1 MPREPPSARRVL
13 PRAIEPAKRG
23 TGGSCARREGVGRRR
38 RSWMQ
43 TTPCFWRRGVSSREC
58 FRRGVRAHNLRL
70 GMRTDTKQKT
80 TLNAHTFGTVG
91 KTREPQK
98 SRHRKRASGAEKHET
113 SRERISIGA
122 THYARPRA
130 RSSHAADAFRA
141 VRTRDPANMSSA
153 AFASTSRLSHTAR
166 IGSSRHTD
174 APLRSFRSS
183 GVAARHGRRATR
195 VVAAVAEPGTVAAP
209 LTKEDL
215 VDYLRSGCKPKEQWR
230 CVRGAVDPRPTTWPR
245 AFPPPP
251 KPLARR
257 VSSREFPE
265 TRPSRPFL
273 EQIKPRKAISRRRR
287 TTRIGGTRRPASVAL
302 FVALFDR
309 SARAATHALRTRT

>member
-1 MPREPPSARRVL
+1 MGPTRDAREWGGDVDRGCKQHLVFGAEVFPSRVF
-13 PRAIEPAKRG
+13 P
-23 TGGSCARREGVGRRR
+23 SWCAR
-38 RSWMQ
+38 
-43 TTPCFWRRGVSSREC
+43 TISR
-58 FRRGVRAHNLRL
+58 LR
-70 GMRTDTKQKT
+70 MRTDTKQKT

-91 KTREPQK
+91 KTREP
-98 SRHRKRASGAEKHET
+98 RKVALSNAPKCVIFARAREKHEQ

-166 IGSSRHTD
+166 IGSSRRAD

-183 GVAARHGRRATR
+183 GVAARHGCRATR

-230 CVRGAVDPRPTTWPR
+230 CVRGRLRSTPHDVASGFSAPFGNRSRD
-245 AFPPPP
+245 AFPVASFRKRDPAA
-251 KPLARR
+251 LF
-257 VSSREFPE
+257 S
-265 TRPSRPFL
+265 
-273 EQIKPRKAISRRRR
+273 EQIKPRNRCFSLSPKDDASSRRRDAPSR
-287 TTRIGGTRRPASVAL
+287 LGRAFFFRRRDLTRSGR
-302 FVALFDR
+302 
-309 SARAATHALRTRT
+309 ALRTRR

>member
-1 MPREPPSARRVL
+1 
-13 PRAIEPAKRG
+13 
-23 TGGSCARREGVGRRR
+23 
-38 RSWMQ
+38 
-43 TTPCFWRRGVSSREC
+43 
-58 FRRGVRAHNLRL
+58 
-70 GMRTDTKQKT
+70 
-80 TLNAHTFGTVG
+80 
-91 KTREPQK
+91 
-98 SRHRKRASGAEKHET
+98 
-113 SRERISIGA
+113 
-122 THYARPRA
+122 
-130 RSSHAADAFRA
+130 
-141 VRTRDPANMSSA
+141 MSSA

-166 IGSSRHTD
+166 IGSSRRAD

-230 CVRGAVDPRPTTWPR
+230 CVRGRLRSTPRRGLGLFRPLR
-245 AFPPPP
+245 

-273 EQIKPRKAISRRRR
+273 GTDKTEKPLFLFCRRR
-287 TTRIGGTRRPASVAL
+287 TTRHLVGGTRRPASVAL
-302 FVALFDR
+302 FFSSPRLDALWTR
-309 SARAATHALRTRT
+309 SPNASLTQTPCRTKNDGCANDAGSAPSTRSSGSI

>member
-1 MPREPPSARRVL
+1 
-13 PRAIEPAKRG
+13 
-23 TGGSCARREGVGRRR
+23 
-38 RSWMQ
+38 
-43 TTPCFWRRGVSSREC
+43 
-58 FRRGVRAHNLRL
+58 VRH
-70 GMRTDTKQKT
+70 
-80 TLNAHTFGTVG
+80 F
-91 KTREPQK
+91 
-98 SRHRKRASGAEKHET
+98 RASGAEKHET
-113 SRERISIGA
+113 SREGTIGA

-273 EQIKPRKAISRRRR
+273 EQIKPSAVSRRRR
-287 TTRIGGTRRPASVAL
+287 TRRVVGGTRRPASVAL

-309 SARAATHALRTRT
+309 SARG

>member
-1 MPREPPSARRVL
+1 VRHFVIFARAER
-13 PRAIEPAKRG
+13 KS
-23 TGGSCARREGVGRRR
+23 TRRH
-38 RSWMQ
+38 
-43 TTPCFWRRGVSSREC
+43 
-58 FRRGVRAHNLRL
+58 A
-70 GMRTDTKQKT
+70 
-80 TLNAHTFGTVG
+80 
-91 KTREPQK
+91 
-98 SRHRKRASGAEKHET
+98 
-113 SRERISIGA
+113 ISIGA

-273 EQIKPRKAISRRRR
+273 EQIKPRNTLFLVAVRRRVV
-287 TTRIGGTRRPASVAL
+287 GGTRRPASVAFL
-302 FVALFDR
+302 VALFDR
-309 SARAATHALRTRT
+309 SARVTRALRTRT

>member
-1 MPREPPSARRVL
+1 
-13 PRAIEPAKRG
+13 
-23 TGGSCARREGVGRRR
+23 
-38 RSWMQ
+38 
-43 TTPCFWRRGVSSREC
+43 
-58 FRRGVRAHNLRL
+58 VRH
-70 GMRTDTKQKT
+70 
-80 TLNAHTFGTVG
+80 F
-91 KTREPQK
+91 
-98 SRHRKRASGAEKHET
+98 RASGAEKHET
-113 SRERISIGA
+113 SREGTIGA

-166 IGSSRHTD
+166 IGSSRHAD

-230 CVRGAVDPRPTTWPR
+230 CVRGRRRSATHDVASGFSAPSEAAR
-245 AFPPPP
+245 ATRFQS
-251 KPLARR
+251 R
-257 VSSREFPE
+257 VSGNATQPPFSRTDKTERCFSSPFGDASSAGRAVPPRSRFSSRFLTGARE
-265 TRPSRPFL
+265 GNTRSPNAHLTQHTFL
-273 EQIKPRKAISRRRR
+273 YESLNGR
-287 TTRIGGTRRPASVAL
+287 
-302 FVALFDR
+302 
-309 SARAATHALRTRT
+309 

>member
-1 MPREPPSARRVL
+1 
-13 PRAIEPAKRG
+13 
-23 TGGSCARREGVGRRR
+23 
-38 RSWMQ
+38 
-43 TTPCFWRRGVSSREC
+43 
-58 FRRGVRAHNLRL
+58 
-70 GMRTDTKQKT
+70 MRTDTKQKT
-80 TLNAHTFGTVG
+80 TLNAHTFGTMG

-98 SRHRKRASGAEKHET
+98 LALPNAPKCVIFARAERKSTRRHARGRLARRITHDRAHVHRTPPTPSARFEL
-113 SRERISIGA
+113 A
-122 THYARPRA
+122 TKA
-130 RSSHAADAFRA
+130 
-141 VRTRDPANMSSA
+141 TMSSA

-230 CVRGAVDPRPTTWPR
+230 CVRGRCRSATHDVASGFSAPSEAARATRFQSRVSGNATQPPFSRTDKTER
-245 AFPPPP
+245 AF
-251 KPLARR
+251 
-257 VSSREFPE
+257 
-265 TRPSRPFL
+265 
-273 EQIKPRKAISRRRR
+273 SRRRR
-287 TTRIGGTRRPASVAL
+287 TRRVVGGTRRPASVAL

-309 SARAATHALRTRT
+309 SARG

>member
-1 MPREPPSARRVL
+1 MSRKS
-13 PRAIEPAKRG
+13 RAIE
-23 TGGSCARREGVGRRR
+23 
-38 RSWMQ
+38 RSD
-43 TTPCFWRRGVSSREC
+43 
-58 FRRGVRAHNLRL
+58 VRH
-70 GMRTDTKQKT
+70 
-80 TLNAHTFGTVG
+80 F
-91 KTREPQK
+91 
-98 SRHRKRASGAEKHET
+98 RASGAEKHET

-230 CVRGAVDPRPTTWPR
+230 CVRGRCRSATHDVASGFSAPSEAARATRFQSRVSGNATQPPFSRTDKTEKGYFSSPKDDAYRRDAPSRLGR
-245 AFPPPP
+245 AF
-251 KPLARR
+251 RR
-257 VSSREFPE
+257 AF
-265 TRPSRPFL
+265 
-273 EQIKPRKAISRRRR
+273 
-287 TTRIGGTRRPASVAL
+287 
-302 FVALFDR
+302 
-309 SARAATHALRTRT
+309 

>member
-1 MPREPPSARRVL
+1 M
-13 PRAIEPAKRG
+13 
-23 TGGSCARREGVGRRR
+23 
-38 RSWMQ
+38 
-43 TTPCFWRRGVSSREC
+43 
-58 FRRGVRAHNLRL
+58 
-70 GMRTDTKQKT
+70 
-80 TLNAHTFGTVG
+80 G

-98 SRHRKRASGAEKHET
+98 LALPNAPKCVISSF
-113 SRERISIGA
+113 SRERSGKARDVTRYRLARRITHDRAHVHRTPPTPSARFELA
-122 THYARPRA
+122 TKA
-130 RSSHAADAFRA
+130 
-141 VRTRDPANMSSA
+141 TMSSA

-273 EQIKPRKAISRRRR
+273 EQIKPRNTLFLVAVRRRVV
-287 TTRIGGTRRPASVAL
+287 GGTRRPASVAL

-309 SARAATHALRTRT
+309 SARG

>member
-1 MPREPPSARRVL
+1 MLIPSVRW
-13 PRAIEPAKRG
+13 AKRVSRKNSRYR
-23 TGGSCARREGVGRRR
+23 TLR
-38 RSWMQ
+38 
-43 TTPCFWRRGVSSREC
+43 TPSFSRELSGKA
-58 FRRGVRAHNLRL
+58 RDVTRA
-70 GMRTDTKQKT
+70 
-80 TLNAHTFGTVG
+80 A
-91 KTREPQK
+91 
-98 SRHRKRASGAEKHET
+98 
-113 SRERISIGA
+113 IGA

-230 CVRGAVDPRPTTWPR
+230 CVRGRCRSATHDVASGFSAPSEAAR
-245 AFPPPP
+245 ATRFQS
-251 KPLARR
+251 R
-257 VSSREFPE
+257 VSGNATQPPFSRTDKTE
-265 TRPSRPFL
+265 
-273 EQIKPRKAISRRRR
+273 KHAVSRRRR
-287 TTRIGGTRRPASVAL
+287 TRRVVGGTRRPASVAL

-309 SARAATHALRTRT
+309 SARVTRALRTRT

>member
-1 MPREPPSARRVL
+1 
-13 PRAIEPAKRG
+13 
-23 TGGSCARREGVGRRR
+23 
-38 RSWMQ
+38 
-43 TTPCFWRRGVSSREC
+43 
-58 FRRGVRAHNLRL
+58 
-70 GMRTDTKQKT
+70 
-80 TLNAHTFGTVG
+80 
-91 KTREPQK
+91 
-98 SRHRKRASGAEKHET
+98 
-113 SRERISIGA
+113 
-122 THYARPRA
+122 
-130 RSSHAADAFRA
+130 
-141 VRTRDPANMSSA
+141 MSSA

-273 EQIKPRKAISRRRR
+273 EQIKPSAPFLVAEGHDASSAGRAVPPRSRFSSRFLTGAREGN
-287 TTRIGGTRRPASVAL
+287 TRSPNAHLTQHTFLYESLNGR
-302 FVALFDR
+302 
-309 SARAATHALRTRT
+309 